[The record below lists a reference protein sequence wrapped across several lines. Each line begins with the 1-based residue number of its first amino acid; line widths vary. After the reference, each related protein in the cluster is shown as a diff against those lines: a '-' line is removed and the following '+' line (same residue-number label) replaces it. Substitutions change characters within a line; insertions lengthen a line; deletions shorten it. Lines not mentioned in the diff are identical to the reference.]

1 MADVTRSKI
10 SYPPLRN
17 TSVIHFVRSLRYAFR
32 GILYCLKHEL
42 NFRIQLAVSLSAC
55 ALGLLLQI
63 SASEWV
69 AVLMCIMLVSGLEII
84 NTAIESLSDAV
95 ASEYDPLIKVTKDVS
110 AGAVLLVA
118 ILSAVVGFII
128 FIPKVISFLNQ

>member
-1 MADVTRSKI
+1 MTRSKI

-17 TSVIHFVRSLRYAFR
+17 TSVIHFVRSLGYALR

-69 AVLMCIMLVSGLEII
+69 AVLMSIMLVSGLEII

-95 ASEYDPLIKVTKDVS
+95 ASEYHPLIKVTKDVS

-118 ILSAVVGFII
+118 ILSAVIGLII
-128 FIPKVISFLNQ
+128 FIPRVISFLNQ